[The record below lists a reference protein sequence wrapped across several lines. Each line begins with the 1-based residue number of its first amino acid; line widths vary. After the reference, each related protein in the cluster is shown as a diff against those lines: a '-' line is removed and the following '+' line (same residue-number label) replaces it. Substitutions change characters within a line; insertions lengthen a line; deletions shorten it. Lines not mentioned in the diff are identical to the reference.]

1 MDRKKCLPLF
11 FAVAVEGG
19 YAVFQVQINESFKT
33 LGFPVSVL
41 WPVAEAFLG
50 KVLHPQQRP
59 SAKKNIT
66 FTRSWQGGWNK
77 SCTWVLTGKEVELHI
92 DGEVRRIPII
102 TIDADVLPFNSAIM
116 TAAV

>member
-11 FAVAVEGG
+11 FAVAVEGA
-19 YAVFQVQINESFKT
+19 YAVFQAQINESFKT

-41 WPVAEAFLG
+41 WPVAEVSLG
-50 KVLHPQQRP
+50 KVTSVKQQ
-59 SAKKNIT
+59 SAKKNNT

-77 SCTWVLTGKEVELHI
+77 SCTWQHTGKEVELHI
-92 DGEVRRIPII
+92 DGETRRIPII

-116 TAAV
+116 TAVV

>member
-11 FAVAVEGG
+11 FAVAVEDA
-19 YAVFQVQINESFKT
+19 YAVFQSQINESFKT

-41 WPVAEAFLG
+41 WPVAEVSLG
-50 KVLHPQQRP
+50 KVTSVKQQ

-77 SCTWVLTGKEVELHI
+77 SCTWVHTGKDVELHI

-116 TAAV
+116 TAGVM